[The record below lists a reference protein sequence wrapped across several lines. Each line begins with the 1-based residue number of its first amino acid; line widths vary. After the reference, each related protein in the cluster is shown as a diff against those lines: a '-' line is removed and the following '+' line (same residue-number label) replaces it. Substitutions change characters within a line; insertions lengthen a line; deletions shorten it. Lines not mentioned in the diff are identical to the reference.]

1 MERSESGTRD
11 DRTVRAAID
20 QSVEEGHG
28 AFMALA
34 LAEGRRALAR
44 TSPNP
49 AVGAVLV
56 RDGRIVGRGRTQPP
70 GGPHA
75 EIVALREAGEAARGA
90 TLYVTLEPCAHHG
103 RTPPCAAAL
112 VAAGVAEVRVA
123 LVDPFPRVAG
133 RGIARLREAGIRVA
147 VGLGATEAGELH
159 EGFFTRLATGRP
171 HVTAKWAMT
180 LDGRIATR
188 TGHAR
193 WITGPAARREVHRL
207 RDRIDGIVVGVGTV
221 LADDPLLTTRLPD
234 EEAGFGGPQHPL
246 RIVLDSAGRTP
257 PDARLLRPD
266 TPGRTVIACTAA
278 TPEARR
284 AAWGERGAEVLI
296 VAGDGP
302 RVDPRRL
309 FAELG
314 ARGLNTLLVE
324 GGGEVL
330 ASCFA
335 AGLVDRALV
344 FVAPKLV
351 GGKAAPG
358 PLGGLGA
365 ATMGAAYRLRQVVV
379 RHFDDDLLICGEIDR
394 DGVADARRITAAL
407 VADENADGTEGTIAG
422 GNDVHWD
429 R

>member
-1 MERSESGTRD
+1 MERAESGTRD
-11 DRTVRAAID
+11 DRVGRAAID
-20 QSVEEGHG
+20 RSVEERDQS
-28 AFMALA
+28 FMAVA
-34 LAEGRRALAR
+34 VAEGRRGLAR

-75 EIVALREAGEAARGA
+75 EIVALREAGESARGA

-103 RTPPCAAAL
+103 RTPPCVDAL
-112 VAAGVAEVRVA
+112 IAAGVAEVRVA
-123 LVDPFPRVAG
+123 LVDPFTLVAG
-133 RGIARLREAGIRVA
+133 QGIALLREAGLWVT
-147 VGLGATEAGELH
+147 VGLGAAEARELH
-159 EGFFTRLATGRP
+159 EGFFTRLATGRH

-193 WITGPAARREVHRL
+193 WVTGPAARREVHRL

-234 EEAGFGGPQHPL
+234 EDVGVGGPHHPL

-278 TPEARR
+278 APGARR
-284 AAWGERGAEVLI
+284 AAWRECGADVLV

-302 RVDPRRL
+302 RVDLRHL
-309 FAELG
+309 FADLG
-314 ARGLNTLLVE
+314 RRGLNTLLVE
-324 GGGEVL
+324 GGGEIL

-344 FVAPKLV
+344 FVAPKLI
-351 GGKAAPG
+351 GGRAAPG
-358 PLGGLGA
+358 PLGGTGA
-365 ATMGAAYRLRQVVV
+365 ATMEGAHRLRDVVV
-379 RHFDDDLLICGEIDR
+379 QHFDDDLLIRGDIDR
-394 DGVADARRITAAL
+394 DAAG
-407 VADENADGTEGTIAG
+407 AAAQENS
-422 GNDVHWD
+422 HD
-429 R
+429 RP